1 MSDGAEEARTGRV
14 NGSKRS
20 PRTHQTAH
28 LARASHAPRHV
39 LQEFKHCA
47 TTHAPLAL
55 IAQCTQSRP
64 VKVSGHARLANAPRD
79 HCASPPESL
88 TSRLPHLT
96 YAASGNPS
104 TVIFCL
110 PLCRAVSLR
119 LSAASITRRIHC
131 LTCSGLPPTGPV
143 VNICLPSVTP
153 HSGVVACSLNRLGS
167 LVSVLSFSMST
178 QRIPS
183 LRGHTCSALAHKT
196 MLCLLTL

>member
-1 MSDGAEEARTGRV
+1 MGEWYRLASRSAGARKGHAGCLSDGAEDARTGRV

-20 PRTHQTAH
+20 PPHPPDSTPCACFTCTK
-28 LARASHAPRHV
+28 ARASRVQALRH
-39 LQEFKHCA
+39 HSCTTCA
-47 TTHAPLAL
+47 D
-55 IAQCTQSRP
+55 CTQSRP

-104 TVIFCL
+104 SVIFCL

-143 VNICLPSVTP
+143 VVIC
-153 HSGVVACSLNRLGS
+153 
-167 LVSVLSFSMST
+167 F
-178 QRIPS
+178 
-183 LRGHTCSALAHKT
+183 
-196 MLCLLTL
+196 LL